1 MCIFFTI
8 DAKVFYSQ
16 LIYGP
21 EWSVISE
28 LFVLEAY
35 ERYLSITS
43 SGCCCIPAGQNPVDF
58 FLDMKAQHG
67 LSEAA
72 EESVGYMP

>member
-16 LIYGP
+16 LIYRP

-43 SGCCCIPAGQNPVDF
+43 SGVAAHQLGRILLI
-58 FLDMKAQHG
+58 FLDMKAQHD